1 MSRYYAN
8 YPQYLGAQKCCDLR
22 TQGPEGPQGPPGPAG
37 IGQRGMTGAAGST
50 GPTGNVGPTG
60 NAGPTGETGPTGN
73 VGPTGYSGTSSQWFL
88 GEYIINKPTGT
99 TGFTGIGY
107 TGNVGIFGDLNVTGV
122 IDPEAI
128 ILTNPSSSLSMNM
141 NYSGNINIVGNTGSN
156 FSFRDGLTTFTTP
169 MSTLAAVST
178 LLGSLELPPNDTTL
192 KVNNTLLLNDA
203 PTTTNTITL
212 NANSNSLVFSDGFAF
227 PSISFDGAEL
237 KMDSVGLILTLNSNG
252 AVTNIGD
259 VLNSVNGT
267 KMMIDDPNSNINLDA
282 TNSINVATTSSI
294 NLDSQGGLTQLGDI
308 NSSNNSTKIIV
319 DDANTSITLNT
330 TGIINLNSKGG
341 TTTIGDI
348 NSSNNDTQIILNDF
362 DSKIRFQAGNPVQLN
377 SAGTIRL
384 STEYK
389 TSGGAISNNGQET
402 AITYNGSTLTGTLP
416 TVDINNVGV
425 QFLITNVNATN
436 LTINTSSGELI
447 YSSTGAASAASRSL
461 NTGHSHIF
469 TAIPLASNTFG
480 WSMV

>member
-1 MSRYYAN
+1 M
-8 YPQYLGAQKCCDLR
+8 
-22 TQGPEGPQGPPGPAG
+22 
-37 IGQRGMTGAAGST
+37 
-50 GPTGNVGPTG
+50 
-60 NAGPTGETGPTGN
+60 
-73 VGPTGYSGTSSQWFL
+73 
-88 GEYIINKPTGT
+88 
-99 TGFTGIGY
+99 
-107 TGNVGIFGDLNVTGV
+107 TGV

-156 FSFRDGLTTFTTP
+156 FSFRDGLITFTTP

-178 LLGSLELPPNDTTL
+178 LLGSLELPPNATTL

-212 NANSNSLVFSDGFAF
+212 NANANSLVFSDGGGF

-252 AVTNIGD
+252 AITNIGD

-267 KMMIDDPNSNINLDA
+267 KIIVDDVTETITLDSRTKTTQIGDINNLVSGTRVVVDASNEVVLTQAYNLQMDCKTGSASIGDLNGSGNEINITIDDANTNISLDSRGGLTQLGDVKGSTNGTKMIVDDLNSNISLDA
-282 TNSINVATTSSI
+282 TNSINVVTTSSI

-362 DSKIRFQAGNPVQLN
+362 DSKIRFQAGNPVELN

-436 LTINTSSGELI
+436 LTINTSSGQLI
-447 YSSTGAASAASRSL
+447 FSSTGAASAASRSL